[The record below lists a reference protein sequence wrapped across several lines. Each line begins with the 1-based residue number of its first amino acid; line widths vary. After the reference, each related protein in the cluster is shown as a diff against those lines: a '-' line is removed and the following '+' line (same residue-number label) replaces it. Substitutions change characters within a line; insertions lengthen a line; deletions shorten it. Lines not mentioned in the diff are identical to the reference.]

1 MKDVNYNSNEKE
13 KREKAGGRKAMLII
27 GIILLNISLFMAAF
41 VFSFNLL
48 INPGQQR
55 DAEVQ
60 SLTDEN
66 KKLKSDSQLLK
77 DQLDVVESELDSY
90 KQRYGSSGSSSRS
103 SATATPRPSSGSS
116 HRASDDDEDY
126 SRDEDYSEESAGRS
140 ADRGSAEDGRMN
152 MDND

>member
-1 MKDVNYNSNEKE
+1 MKDINYNSNE

-48 INPGQQR
+48 INPAEQR
-55 DAEVQ
+55 DAEIRT
-60 SLTDEN
+60 LTDEN

-77 DQLDVVESELDSY
+77 DQLDVVESELENY
-90 KQRYGSSGSSSRS
+90 KQRYGSSSTSSRS
-103 SATATPRPSSGSS
+103 SATATSRPSSGSS
-116 HRASDDDEDY
+116 RRVSDDDEDY
-126 SRDEDYSEESAGRS
+126 DEDYDNRS
-140 ADRGSAEDGRMN
+140 SDRGSAEDGRMN